1 MTKIRVACVV
11 LAVVL
16 FSLSSA
22 TLAGGVEAVFYE
34 AGTMAVGMF
43 TNTVGA
49 AVTGLHIEFDCKVT
63 IVNKVEFGG
72 YLPLLG
78 ELTGTAFDFAGGG
91 LVASGT
97 VELDWEPVEARPSL
111 VQWISGTAPVGTPY
125 FTSIE
130 VLGRLLGEG
139 IVMVREAN
147 PELLAAAFEQFFATN
162 AEFFG
167 ALEESLGISLQESL
181 MPIIMAAPAEA
192 IANFFNTIIGMLGVT
207 TLDEVLQGDVDFSA
221 LFALLGL

>member
-22 TLAGGVEAVFYE
+22 ALAGGVEAVFYE
-34 AGTMAVGMF
+34 AGTMTVGMF

-49 AVTGLHIEFDCKVT
+49 AVTGLHIEFDREVT

-78 ELTGTAFDFAGGG
+78 ELAGTAFDFAGGG
-91 LVASGT
+91 LVANGA
-97 VELDWEPVEARPSL
+97 VELDWEPAEARPSL

-147 PELLAAAFEQFFATN
+147 PELLAAAFEQFFTTN

-167 ALEESLGISLQESL
+167 ALEESLGMSLQESL

-192 IANFFNTIIGMLGVT
+192 IANFFNTIVGMLGVT

>member
-22 TLAGGVEAVFYE
+22 ALGEGVEAVFYG
-34 AGTMAVGMF
+34 AGTMTVGMF
-43 TNTVGA
+43 TNTVGE
-49 AVTGLHIEFDCKVT
+49 AVTGLHVEFDREVT
-63 IVNKVEFGG
+63 IANKVEFGG

-91 LVASGT
+91 LVANGT
-97 VELDWEPVEARPSL
+97 VELDWEPAEARPSL

-147 PELLAAAFEQFFATN
+147 PELLAAAFEQFFAAN
-162 AEFFG
+162 AEFLG
-167 ALEESLGISLQESL
+167 TLEESLGMSLQESL

-192 IANFFNTIIGMLGVT
+192 IANFFNTIVGMLGVT